1 MSELVE
7 TELWRRNGVLVRLKW
22 ETIPAS
28 ETWESLI
35 LNVVR
40 ERLMERVGMVWD
52 CGRPEDGEAWLS
64 FEQGELEKWGYPEWG
79 ESMGLELCFDLDG
92 LLQVRVKE
100 VVHVIFGVEK
110 ESWLIPERYLEV
122 LE

>member
-22 ETIPAS
+22 EEIPKRYL
-28 ETWESLI
+28 EDCEEVGL
-35 LNVVR
+35 
-40 ERLMERVGMVWD
+40 GMVWD

-92 LLQVRVKE
+92 LLRVRVKE